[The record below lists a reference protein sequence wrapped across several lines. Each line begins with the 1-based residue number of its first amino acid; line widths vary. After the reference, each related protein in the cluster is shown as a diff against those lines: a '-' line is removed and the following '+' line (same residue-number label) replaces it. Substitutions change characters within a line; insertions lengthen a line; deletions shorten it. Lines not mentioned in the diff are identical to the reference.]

1 MPDILQEWSQLIKR
15 AMPLKTTLRFRGGG
29 TKDFYSQSLEGEVF
43 DTRAYAGIL
52 SYEPSELVVT
62 VCAGTPLKELE
73 TALAEKGQC
82 LAFEP
87 PHFGEGATVGGMVA
101 AGLSGP
107 SRANVGNRYLSEM

>member
-1 MPDILQEWSQLIKR
+1 MSDILQDWAQRIQL
-15 AMPLKTTLRFRGGG
+15 AASSKTPLRFRGGG

-73 TALAEKGQC
+73 TALAEK
-82 LAFEP
+82 
-87 PHFGEGATVGGMVA
+87 
-101 AGLSGP
+101 
-107 SRANVGNRYLSEM
+107 ANVWPLSHRILAKVPQWVEWLPQD